1 MIPSVTT
8 TCTSSAHP
16 AGSSADPKCR
26 VDMFSKPAGQNT
38 SAIICIDIYSRQAS
52 AVEGICCMAERFDR
66 IWHNARLATVRG
78 DLADLGVIERGVI
91 AARDGR
97 IAFAGDR
104 SDFPSGADAAE
115 RIDCAGRWI
124 TPGLVDC
131 HTHLVFGGNRAQEF
145 ELRLQGASYEEIA
158 RAGGGIVSTV
168 AATRAS
174 SEAELVASALPRLD
188 ALIGEGV
195 TTVEIKSG
203 YGLNTE
209 TEMRQLSAARAVG
222 RNRPVT
228 IRTTFLGAHALP
240 AEADGDKDRYID
252 LVCREMLPAVAQA
265 GLADA
270 VDGFMEGIAFSGD
283 QTARVFR
290 VAKALG
296 LPVKLH
302 ADQLSNLGGA
312 ALASE
317 FSALSA
323 DHLEHTDH
331 AGVAAMARA
340 DTVAVLLPGA
350 FYFIRETTKPPVELF
365 RTHGVNMALAT
376 DCNPGSSPLTSLLLA
391 MNMGATLF
399 RMTVAEC
406 LAGVTREGARALG
419 VFGET
424 GTLEA
429 GKWCDLAIW
438 DINRPA
444 ELIYRMGFNPL
455 HSRVWKGR

>member
-1 MIPSVTT
+1 
-8 TCTSSAHP
+8 
-16 AGSSADPKCR
+16 
-26 VDMFSKPAGQNT
+26 
-38 SAIICIDIYSRQAS
+38 
-52 AVEGICCMAERFDR
+52 MAERFDR
-66 IWHNARLATVRG
+66 IWLNARLATIRE
-78 DLADLGVIERGVI
+78 DLPDLGMIEDGLI

-97 IAFAGDR
+97 IAFAGR
-104 SDFPSGADAAE
+104 CSDFPADADAAE

-131 HTHLVFGGNRAQEF
+131 HTHLVFGGNRAHEF

-174 SEAELVASALPRLD
+174 SEAELIAGALPRLD
-188 ALIGEGV
+188 TLIGEGV
-195 TTVEIKSG
+195 TTLEIKSG
-203 YGLNTE
+203 YGLDTE
-209 TEMRQLSAARAVG
+209 TEMRQLSAARVLG
-222 RNRPVT
+222 NTRPVAVK
-228 IRTTFLGAHALP
+228 TTFLGAHATP
-240 AEADGDKDRYID
+240 PEADGDKDRYID

-270 VDGFMEGIAFSGD
+270 VDAFMEGIAFSGE
-283 QTARVFR
+283 QTTRVFR
-290 VAKALG
+290 AAKALG

-312 ALASE
+312 ALAAE

-323 DHLEHTDH
+323 DHLEHTDD
-331 AGVAAMARA
+331 AGAAAMARA
-340 DTVAVLLPGA
+340 GTVAVLLPGA
-350 FYFIRETTKPPVELF
+350 FYFIRETTKPPIELF
-365 RTHGVNMALAT
+365 RAHGVNMALAT

-399 RMTVAEC
+399 RLTVAEC

-419 VFGET
+419 IIGEA
-424 GTLEA
+424 GTLQA

-438 DINRPA
+438 EIERPA
-444 ELIYRMGFNPL
+444 ELVYRIGFNPL
-455 HSRVWKGR
+455 HSRVWRGQ